1 MQASQT
7 GALAHFGAAGA
18 RWAFFGA
25 AFFSFGEEP
34 ALLGAF
40 ALAAGGLALAL
51 ALATGA
57 GAGALAFLRSASAC
71 SVDVILTVYFS
82 SD

>member
-1 MQASQT
+1 LQASQT

-34 ALLGAF
+34 ALLGA
-40 ALAAGGLALAL
+40 LAAGGLALAL
-51 ALATGA
+51 AAGA

-71 SVDVILTVYFS
+71 SVDVSYTDGIFQQ
-82 SD
+82 